1 MEVHVMKCKR
11 EVERK
16 DKELKVSKV
25 IKILGGEGEKDTKI
39 NNSKSNRKPRRII
52 EPKKDSYIK

>member
-1 MEVHVMKCKR
+1 MGRSSKLETKRDHYLKMEVHVMKCKR

-25 IKILGGEGEKDTKI
+25 IKILEGGGEKT
-39 NNSKSNRKPRRII
+39 R
-52 EPKKDSYIK
+52 